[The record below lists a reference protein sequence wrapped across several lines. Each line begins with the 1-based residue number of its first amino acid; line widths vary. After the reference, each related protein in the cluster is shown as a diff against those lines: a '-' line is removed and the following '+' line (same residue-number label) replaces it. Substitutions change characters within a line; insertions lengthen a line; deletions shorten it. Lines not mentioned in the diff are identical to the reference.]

1 MTHTEEPALPPHVT
15 ESPASTS
22 LARAERTVSAV
33 GERLLVE
40 RLHRVLDEGGLSAHK
55 AFCDRFLPYL
65 HGLVTLLPDLL
76 HDDPQPAAM
85 ETVRTLHA
93 RSRPGDVTPRDIIAE
108 GISLHDRLR
117 QEITPHLCDNDRALV
132 SVLSNLSQAL
142 LEMGRDALPPSED
155 STHPMAAQAE
165 CLAPAQAECLDAET
179 GLAGREHFEEQFGEE
194 ILRVQ
199 RSQCALTLILLD
211 VDSAR
216 MAREAGS
223 DGHSAWVLPG
233 IAAAL
238 LTQTRGIDLVARIQD
253 REFALLLPETTRSGA
268 AALLNRLAQ
277 GGTGSQVQEPALP
290 FRAGIAV
297 YPKDGQTVHELMQ
310 YAHNV
315 LHQARQAVQP

>member
-15 ESPASTS
+15 EPPSSTS
-22 LARAERTVSAV
+22 LARAERTVGAV

-65 HGLVTLLPDLL
+65 QELVTLLPDLL
-76 HDDPQPAAM
+76 HDDPQSAAL

-142 LEMGRDALPPSED
+142 LEIGREVLLTSE
-155 STHPMAAQAE
+155 TGPRPGAAQAE
-165 CLAPAQAECLDAET
+165 RLDAET
-179 GLAGREHFEEQFGEE
+179 GLAGREYLEEQCGVE
-194 ILRVQ
+194 IQRAQ
-199 RSQCALTLILLD
+199 RSKQVLTLILRD
-211 VDSAR
+211 VDSAK
-216 MAREAGS
+216 MARGAGS
-223 DGHSAWVLPG
+223 DAHSAWVLPG
-233 IAAAL
+233 IAATL
-238 LTQTRGIDLVARIQD
+238 LAQTRRIDLVARLQD
-253 REFALLLPETTRSGA
+253 REFALLLPETTRGGA

-277 GGTGSQVQEPALP
+277 GGTGPQVQEPALP

-297 YPKDGQTVHELMQ
+297 YPADGQTVHELMRH
-310 YAHNV
+310 AHNE
-315 LHQARQAVQP
+315 LHQAPQAAHPIGPAGR

>member
-1 MTHTEEPALPPHVT
+1 MTHMEEHALPPHVT
-15 ESPASTS
+15 EPPSSTS
-22 LARAERTVSAV
+22 LAHAERMVSAV

-40 RLHRVLDEGGLSAHK
+40 RLHRVLDEGGLSAHQ

-65 HGLVTLLPDLL
+65 QEMVTLLPGLL
-76 HDDPQPAAM
+76 HDDPQSAAM
-85 ETVRTLHA
+85 ETVRALHA
-93 RSRPGDVTPRDIIAE
+93 RSRPADVTPRDLISE

-117 QEITPHLCDNDRALV
+117 QEITPHLCDADRALV

-142 LEMGRDALPPSED
+142 LEIGREVLLTSETGPR
-155 STHPMAAQAE
+155 SGSAQAE
-165 CLAPAQAECLDAET
+165 RLDAET
-179 GLAGREHFEEQFGEE
+179 GLAGREYLEEQCRVE
-194 ILRVQ
+194 IRRAQ
-199 RSQCALTLILLD
+199 RSKQVLTLVLLD

-216 MAREAGS
+216 MARDAGS

-277 GGTGSQVQEPALP
+277 GSTGSHVQEPALP

-297 YPKDGQTVHELMQ
+297 YPKDGETAHELMRH
-310 YAHNV
+310 AHNE
-315 LHQARQAVQP
+315 LHQAPQAVHPIGLAGR

>member
-1 MTHTEEPALPPHVT
+1 MTHAEEPALPPHVT

-142 LEMGRDALPPSED
+142 LEIGREVLLTSET
-155 STHPMAAQAE
+155 SPRPGTAQEAE
-165 CLAPAQAECLDAET
+165 RLDAET
-179 GLAGREHFEEQFGEE
+179 GLAGRECLEAQCGEE
-194 ILRVQ
+194 IRRAQ
-199 RSQCALTLILLD
+199 RSKQVLTLILLD

-268 AALLNRLAQ
+268 TALLNRLAQ
-277 GGTGSQVQEPALP
+277 GGSGSHMQEPALP

-297 YPKDGQTVHELMQ
+297 YPTDGQTVHELMRH
-310 YAHNV
+310 AHNE
-315 LHQARQAVQP
+315 LRQEQ